1 MAENGLPDKIYYS
14 ISELSNH
21 FGVAQSLL
29 RYWEKEFDKIN
40 PKRNKKGTRFYS
52 KQDVEYISLVYDLVK
67 KQGHTL
73 EGARGQLKTHRKAKN
88 NRKEALKTLVDLKT
102 KVEALRDRLN

>member
-1 MAENGLPDKIYYS
+1 MSSKVLPDKIYYS
-14 ISELSNH
+14 ISELSEH

-52 KQDVEYISLVYDLVK
+52 KQDVEQIKLVYHLVK
-67 KQGHTL
+67 EQGHTL
-73 EGARGQLKTHRKAKN
+73 EGARQKLKRSKK
-88 NRKEALKTLVDLKT
+88 
-102 KVEALRDRLN
+102 KVEVRVEVKDRLEKIKADLSALRDQL

>member
-1 MAENGLPDKIYYS
+1 MSSKALPDKIYYS
-14 ISELSNH
+14 ISELSEH

-52 KQDVEYISLVYDLVK
+52 KQDVEQIKLVYHLVK
-67 KQGHTL
+67 EQGHTL
-73 EGARGQLKTHRKAKN
+73 EGARQKLKHSKK
-88 NRKEALKTLVDLKT
+88 
-102 KVEALRDRLN
+102 KVEVRVEVKDRLEKIKADLIALRDQL

>member
-1 MAENGLPDKIYYS
+1 MSSKSLPDKIYYS
-14 ISELSNH
+14 ISELSEH

-52 KQDVEYISLVYDLVK
+52 KQDVEQIKLVYHLVK
-67 KQGHTL
+67 EQGHTL
-73 EGARGQLKTHRKAKN
+73 EGARQKLKRSKK
-88 NRKEALKTLVDLKT
+88 
-102 KVEALRDRLN
+102 KVEVRVEVKDRLEKIKADLTALRDQL

>member
-1 MAENGLPDKIYYS
+1 MSPKVLPDKIYYS
-14 ISELSNH
+14 ISELSEH

-52 KQDVEYISLVYDLVK
+52 KQDLEQIKLVYHLVK
-67 KQGHTL
+67 EQGHTL
-73 EGARGQLKTHRKAKN
+73 EGARQKLKRSKK
-88 NRKEALKTLVDLKT
+88 
-102 KVEALRDRLN
+102 KVEVRVEVKDRLEKIKADLTALRDQL

>member
-1 MAENGLPDKIYYS
+1 MASNALPDKIYYS
-14 ISELSNH
+14 ISELSQH

-52 KQDVEYISLVYDLVK
+52 KQDVEQIKLVYHLVK
-67 KQGHTL
+67 EQGHTL
-73 EGARGQLKTHRKAKN
+73 EGARQKLKRNKK
-88 NRKEALKTLVDLKT
+88 
-102 KVEALRDRLN
+102 KVEVRVEVKDRLEKIKADLIALRDQL

>member
-1 MAENGLPDKIYYS
+1 MSSKVLPDKIYYS
-14 ISELSNH
+14 ISELSEH

-52 KQDVEYISLVYDLVK
+52 KQDLEQIKLVYHLVK
-67 KQGHTL
+67 EQGHTL
-73 EGARGQLKTHRKAKN
+73 EGARQKLKRSKK
-88 NRKEALKTLVDLKT
+88 
-102 KVEALRDRLN
+102 KVEVRVEVKDRLEKIKADLTALRDQL

>member
-1 MAENGLPDKIYYS
+1 MSSKVLPDKIYYS
-14 ISELSNH
+14 ISELSEH

-52 KQDVEYISLVYDLVK
+52 KQDVEQIKLVYHLVK
-67 KQGHTL
+67 EQGHTL
-73 EGARGQLKTHRKAKN
+73 EGARQKLKRSKK
-88 NRKEALKTLVDLKT
+88 
-102 KVEALRDRLN
+102 KVEVRVEVKDRLEKIKADLTALRDQL

>member
-1 MAENGLPDKIYYS
+1 MSSKSLPDKIYYS
-14 ISELSNH
+14 ISELSEH

-52 KQDVEYISLVYDLVK
+52 KQDVEQIKLVYHLVK
-67 KQGHTL
+67 EQGHTL
-73 EGARGQLKTHRKAKN
+73 EGARQKLKRSKKKGEVRVEVKDRLEKIKA
-88 NRKEALKTLVDLKT
+88 DLT
-102 KVEALRDRLN
+102 ALRDQL

>member
-1 MAENGLPDKIYYS
+1 MTENSLPDKIYYS
-14 ISELSNH
+14 IAELSKH
-21 FGVAQSLL
+21 FDVAQSLL

-73 EGARGQLKTHRKAKN
+73 EGARAQLKNQRKVVN
-88 NRKEALKTLVDLKT
+88 NRKEALKTLVELKH
-102 KVEALRDRLN
+102 KIESLRDKLN